1 MFTLKKDIPQLY
13 QWDSNVKLIVEDD
26 RINQVQFSQRF
37 SRTAACVK
45 VDNGECF
52 IPNELLQSYYDIFAY
67 ACIVDNDGQI
77 CEFSEMFTVFAR
89 PKPDNYI
96 YTPTEII
103 TFKRIED
110 ELNKKFE
117 ALAKEIEDDME
128 TAVRTRPQELTE
140 EEKSQARKNIGA
152 ISSEEDRGAY
162 YITITEDENG
172 YISDRTFD
180 DISYAF
186 NNNLFPYA
194 KYDLNVYPLISS
206 SDGTITFGGVL
217 GKSFIE
223 IKIMPDSSISI
234 NNHNYSPDWEAQEY
248 DDGFIKNRTHGKI
261 LYKCDTKE
269 KVPTSILG
277 ARELTDSQETY
288 LQSIGA
294 NTESSKELSFVLP
307 GQDVFY
313 DRMSNEYDYDNYEPP
328 NESNTKIQ
336 IAIQDSSGI
345 ITATPSFTVSEIKV
359 NDILYGWSFNFTDG
373 GFAENYLKCIVML
386 LKNVPYNGHI
396 RKGIWLPNYT
406 GSPKK
411 GYACKIEYTCIK
423 KLENMYIPDLV
434 NPVSYGTFKHGK
446 VDKMYIAEA
455 TGSNAVAFGYAK
467 ATGDFSFAQGYN
479 LLPDYVDST
488 TASGLGSHAE
498 GTNTFASAS
507 GSHSEGNVTYA
518 AGYYSHSEGQS
529 THAEGYSSHAE
540 GNSTWAYATASHS
553 EGYGTSA
560 RGKHQH
566 VQGRYNIDDSDSKLA
581 FITGN
586 GTNENNRSN
595 AHTLDWAGNA
605 WYAGDVYVDSTSGK
619 NKDAGSVKLAREDNV
634 VLVKEQTLTTDQQS
648 QALANIGGLSK
659 NQGIDNSGKF
669 LGIGADGIV
678 QPMTVKGEKGDKGDK
693 GDPFTYSDF
702 TSAQLESL
710 RGPQGPKGDTGDPG
724 PQGAKGDTGAAFTY
738 EDFTPEQLAAL
749 KGPKGDNGPKGE
761 QGPQGVKGEKGET
774 GDTGPA
780 GSDGTNATITGAT
793 ATVDAN
799 TGTPSVTVTMGGTA
813 SARTFAFAFKN
824 LKGAKGDTGSQG
836 AKGDTGSQGPQG
848 ERGPAGADGPK
859 GEQGPVGPKG
869 DTGNT
874 GPAGQSAYAAAQAGG
889 YTGTQTNFYADL
901 AAMQGL
907 ASALAAI

>member
-45 VDNGECF
+45 VENRECF
-52 IPNELLQSYYDIFAY
+52 IPNEFLQSYYDIFAY
-67 ACIVDNDGQI
+67 ACIVDNDGQV

-110 ELNKKFE
+110 KLNKKFE

-128 TAVRTRPQELTE
+128 TAVRTMPQELTE

-180 DISYAF
+180 DISHAI
-186 NNNLFPYA
+186 NNNLFPYII
-194 KYDLNVYPLISS
+194 YNLGVYPLISIANE
-206 SDGTITFGGVL
+206 TLIFGGVL
-217 GKSFIE
+217 DKSFTE
-223 IKIMPDSSISI
+223 IKIMSDNSITI
-234 NNHNYSPDWEAQEY
+234 NSHNYSPDWEDQEY

-261 LYKCDTKE
+261 VYKCDTEE

-307 GQDVFY
+307 GYDVFY

-328 NESNTKIQ
+328 NENNTKIQ

-345 ITATPSFTVSEIKV
+345 VTANPSFTVSEIKT
-359 NDILYGWSFNFTDG
+359 NDVIYGWSFNFTDG

-411 GYACKIEYTCIK
+411 GYACNIEYTCIK
-423 KLENMYIPDLV
+423 KLEKKYIPDLG
-434 NPVSYGTFKHGK
+434 NSLPNGGT
-446 VDKMYIAEA
+446 
-455 TGSNAVAFGYAK
+455 TGQVLTKNSNANGDAGWSTPEPFVINSAEHYNQLFVNKSYAEIKEAYEFGKNVVIIWNNKQYPLSSINDEKVEFVVEESITNSDDYTMYNIHTRTLAIYSESGK
-467 ATGDFSFAQGYN
+467 RATKDYVNLNVYSINGCDKSFA
-479 LLPDYVDST
+479 PK
-488 TASGLGSHAE
+488 
-498 GTNTFASAS
+498 ASA
-507 GSHSEGNVTYA
+507 
-518 AGYYSHSEGQS
+518 
-529 THAEGYSSHAE
+529 
-540 GNSTWAYATASHS
+540 
-553 EGYGTSA
+553 
-560 RGKHQH
+560 
-566 VQGRYNIDDSDSKLA
+566 
-581 FITGN
+581 
-586 GTNENNRSN
+586 
-595 AHTLDWAGNA
+595 
-605 WYAGDVYVDSTSGK
+605 
-619 NKDAGSVKLAREDNV
+619 
-634 VLVKEQTLTTDQQS
+634 VLTTEQTLTTEQQS
-648 QALANIGGLSK
+648 QALTNIGGLSK
-659 NQGIDNSGKF
+659 NQCTANSGKF

-702 TSAQLESL
+702 TSAQLEAL
-710 RGPQGPKGDTGDPG
+710 RGPQGIQGEKGDPG
-724 PQGAKGDTGAAFTY
+724 PQGPKGDTGAAFTY

-749 KGPKGDNGPKGE
+749 KGPKGDKGDTG
-761 QGPQGVKGEKGET
+761 QKGET

-799 TGTPSVTVTMGGTA
+799 TGAPSVTVTMGGTA

-836 AKGDTGSQGPQG
+836 
-848 ERGPAGADGPK
+848 PK
-859 GEQGPVGPKG
+859 GEQGPQGVKGEKGEPGAQGEQGIQGPKGAKGDPFTYSDFTEAQLAALKGPKGDNGPKG
-869 DTGNT
+869 DTGPKGET
-874 GPAGQSAYAAAQAGG
+874 GPAGSDGQSAYAAAQAGG
-889 YTGTQTNFYADL
+889 YTDTQTNFYADL